1 MKARDINLPNRI
13 TIGRVLLIPLFVLLI
28 LWQFPGHDIGAAIIF
43 MVATT
48 SDIAD
53 GRLARR
59 NNQVTTLGKFLDPLA
74 DKLLICS
81 AYIALLAL
89 GRLPA
94 WMVIVV
100 VCREFIVS
108 GVRILA
114 ADAGVVI
121 AASTW
126 GKLKTALQ
134 SMSIVLLL
142 LTTLSF
148 WPQPFYYIITQIV
161 LWLALIA
168 TVASGTDYV
177 RKGAQFIRV

>member
-13 TIGRVLLIPLFVLLI
+13 TMGRILLIPLFVLLV
-28 LWQFPGHDIGAAIIF
+28 LWQFPGHDICAVLIF
-43 MVATT
+43 IVATV

-94 WMVIVV
+94 WMVIVI
-100 VCREFIVS
+100 VCREFVVS
-108 GVRILA
+108 GVRMLA
-114 ADAGVVI
+114 ADAGIVV
-121 AASTW
+121 AASAW

-134 SMSIVLLL
+134 SVSIAMLLL
-142 LTTLSF
+142 ATLAV
-148 WPQPFYYIITQIV
+148 WPQPLYHNLTQII

-168 TVASGTDYV
+168 TVASGADYA
-177 RKGAQFIRV
+177 RKGAKFIK